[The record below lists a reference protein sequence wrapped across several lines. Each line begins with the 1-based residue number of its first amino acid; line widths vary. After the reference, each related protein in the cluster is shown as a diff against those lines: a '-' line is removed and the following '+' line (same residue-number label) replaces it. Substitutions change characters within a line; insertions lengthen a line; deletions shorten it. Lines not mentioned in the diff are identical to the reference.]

1 MAKWSKQELLGNAK
15 GLDDGYIFIHS
26 SHPLIQKVSEVLKAG
41 DEGKTVKFALDP
53 PREGPC
59 SGFTGKIR
67 QPLSNEIFPA
77 DETSVVHPPPSASRI
92 SYQSHDCL
100 FSDPVDPNSALC
112 AAFTEPD
119 IKIHLSVMLEGAIP
133 VRPCLNDADRRIR
146 RPRLNRGGGTI
157 SNMGGQ
163 NSHQAGYGSMNIS
176 SQERD
181 LANRTGR
188 GHQMNQTGMRPWG
201 AMEPTQKYQRTN
213 GGNGGRGNSGH
224 QGGYNPQYGQNSSHN
239 GGRGRGPNQY
249 AFHQQQGNSAPY
261 QNQYAPPPPPP
272 PPPPRH
278 YQQGR
283 QQPGGYQQQYP
294 PPNQHT
300 RFQGAPPP
308 PPPPRQGHNFRGQV
322 QNNTQPNVGHSFN
335 GNNARPNNQQGAPA
349 NSSLISSLRSQL
361 ANTLQKNKDRPGGR
375 N

>member
-176 SQERD
+176 SHERD

-224 QGGYNPQYGQNSSHN
+224 QGG
-239 GGRGRGPNQY
+239 
-249 AFHQQQGNSAPY
+249 
-261 QNQYAPPPPPP
+261 
-272 PPPPRH
+272 
-278 YQQGR
+278 
-283 QQPGGYQQQYP
+283 
-294 PPNQHT
+294 
-300 RFQGAPPP
+300 APPP

-322 QNNTQPNVGHSFN
+322 QTNNPPPNMGHSFN